1 MQWYNVAR
9 NTRHTHNDY
18 YEFLYMI
25 YIDTTII
32 FEQEEYR
39 VNENDGM
46 AQFVLVLSNP
56 VSTNVSVQ
64 VITTDLSTG
73 KNTQHKLHTLF

>member
-18 YEFLYMI
+18 YEFFI
-25 YIDTTII
+25 YDLDATIT
-32 FEQEEYR
+32 FEQEEYI
-39 VNENDGM
+39 VNENDGTV
-46 AQFVLVLSNP
+46 QFVLVLSNP
-56 VSTNVSVQ
+56 ASKNVCIQ
-64 VITTDLSTG
+64 VINTDLSTG